1 MAKAATADIPADST
15 DKKGKKKKKMG
26 KTKRNIALGVLALFA
41 LIIWYGF
48 QPLYGTI
55 HVGICRTYAELQLR
69 YPSTMKLTMMDQY
82 QDAIRLY
89 YTFTG
94 PFGESRSSLIE
105 CTFAADP
112 ATGQIV
118 ASAIKIDQMEATE
131 KQLAAFNATI
141 PVIIESEPSLIIPP
155 PFSGDLN
162 DLKR

>member
-1 MAKAATADIPADST
+1 MAKAAAAGIPADKT
-15 DKKGKKKKKMG
+15 DKKGKKKKKKG
-26 KTKRNIALGVLALFA
+26 KTKRNIALGVLAFFA
-41 LIIWYGF
+41 LFIWYGF

-105 CTFAADP
+105 CTFTTDP

-118 ASAIKIDQMEATE
+118 ASAVKIDQAIATE
-131 KQLAAFNATI
+131 EQLAAFNATI
-141 PVIIESEPSLIIPP
+141 PIIIKHEPDLVIPA